1 MKTCP
6 VCLAS
11 ALQLS
16 HRRGVLERGPLT
28 WVGILP
34 FRCGL
39 CQTRFL
45 AFALSDP
52 RRKRHV
58 GEKGLPAERRRAP
71 RWITHTPAVVTV
83 QTPGE
88 PEMVLEGTAVNT
100 SLEGT
105 RLRLPALLPEGTQV
119 TVALEGAE
127 PRRGSV
133 RWSHSHAE
141 AGSLHGIR
149 FQVPLDR
156 SGVHSRPLLWVI
168 LRRLLRRGLIALI
181 GLAGIAI
188 LAYGLLWLINSFQ
201 TYDPKF
207 YEPKDLER
215 ERYELQRRP
224 EGSMPAQ

>member
-11 ALQLS
+11 ALQIS
-16 HRRGVLERGPLT
+16 HRRGVLEHGPLT

-34 FRCGL
+34 FRCGQ

-88 PEMVLEGTAVNT
+88 ADVVLEGTAVNT

-105 RLRLPALLPEGTQV
+105 RLRLPTLVPEGSQV
-119 TVALEGAE
+119 TVALEGAK
-127 PRRGSV
+127 PRQGSV
-133 RWSHSHAE
+133 RWSHSHGE

-149 FQVPLDR
+149 FQVPLER
-156 SGVHSRPLLWVI
+156 SGVHSRPLRWVI

-181 GLAGIAI
+181 GLAAIAI
-188 LAYGLLWLINSFQ
+188 AAYAFLWLTKSLE
-201 TYDPKF
+201 TYDPKY

-215 ERYELQRRP
+215 ERYQIERP
-224 EGSMPAQ
+224 LDRP